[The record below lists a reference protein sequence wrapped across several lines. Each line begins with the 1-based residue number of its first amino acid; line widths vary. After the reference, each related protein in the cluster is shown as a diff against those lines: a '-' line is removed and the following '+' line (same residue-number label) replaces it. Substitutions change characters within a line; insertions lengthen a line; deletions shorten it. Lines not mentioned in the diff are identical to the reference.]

1 MEFEFSK
8 EERVLRKAV
17 RNFAQNEL
25 VEQEINK
32 MEFFPRETM
41 EKIGDLGFLRLRV
54 PEEYGG
60 VPASWVELGIVT
72 EEIAK
77 GNIAVAY
84 LIMLSFGVSLLL
96 TTYGTEE
103 AKAKWLPGHCRGTTL
118 GCIAVTE
125 PVCGSDLSEIETQ
138 AVEDGSYYQI
148 SGEKSPISYGMNAD
162 FTILFAKTDL
172 EAGTKGLTA
181 FLVPLDLQGISKS
194 GITNMGLLPVPSARL
209 TLKEVRIPMKY
220 QIGKE
225 GEGFDVNTSAGLSSD
240 FFRILSGLIPL
251 GLAQAALSL
260 AITHAKNRVAFG
272 RPIAQFQAI
281 SSKIAED
288 ATLIELGR
296 WLCYRALWL
305 KDQGSNPAKE
315 AAMCSWW
322 CPKSAYQIIEDALL
336 IHGHAGYSDDYPIQQ
351 MLRDVIAF
359 EMIGGTE
366 EANKL
371 IIGRRV
377 IGKSAIPEGLERDGI
392 Y

>member
-1 MEFEFSK
+1 M
-8 EERVLRKAV
+8 
-17 RNFAQNEL
+17 
-25 VEQEINK
+25 
-32 MEFFPRETM
+32 
-41 EKIGDLGFLRLRV
+41 
-54 PEEYGG
+54 
-60 VPASWVELGIVT
+60 
-72 EEIAK
+72 
-77 GNIAVAY
+77 
-84 LIMLSFGVSLLL
+84 
-96 TTYGTEE
+96 
-103 AKAKWLPGHCRGTTL
+103 
-118 GCIAVTE
+118 
-125 PVCGSDLSEIETQ
+125 
-138 AVEDGSYYQI
+138 
-148 SGEKSPISYGMNAD
+148 
-162 FTILFAKTDL
+162 
-172 EAGTKGLTA
+172 
-181 FLVPLDLQGISKS
+181 
-194 GITNMGLLPVPSARL
+194 
-209 TLKEVRIPMKY
+209 LKEVRIPMKY

-377 IGKSAIPEGLERDGI
+377 IGKAAIPEGLECDGI